1 MVNKP
6 DHQTFLPFLIQEQVM
21 EKALKDLGE
30 DDLELAIL
38 ATLLRVLFLI
48 LILFKILSFSII
60 KEYCFLKVNLSR
72 CPRAFFERKI
82 KRLGLLS
89 SHRRSP
95 GDKVLIF

>member
-1 MVNKP
+1 
-6 DHQTFLPFLIQEQVM
+6 M

-82 KRLGLLS
+82 RLGLLS

>member
-6 DHQTFLPFLIQEQVM
+6 DHQTFLPFLIQEKVM

-60 KEYCFLKVNLSR
+60 KEYCFFKVNLSTLSQG
-72 CPRAFFERKI
+72 FF
-82 KRLGLLS
+82 
-89 SHRRSP
+89 
-95 GDKVLIF
+95 